1 MKKDFTAVLKN
12 YFSVQENV
20 FSLSDFSAYLKSK
33 GFKFTSDEV
42 LAILNTSNHVF
53 PLVNDKFVTRSGV
66 FTNKWFS
73 IKPSKEEIRKDR
85 LVLGHRCMPFIN
97 PDVPPYNI
105 MIITPTSA
113 YRPFPRFD
121 TFSMNFALDV
131 FAFYGEGYVIPYI
144 INDPAYKKYSLQSI
158 QDTLPNET
166 SLTCWTLSQLAGRK
180 MNYGE
185 RLLCRVVDWPS
196 NTIEVRLFEDESIE
210 DAESGVL
217 QLTPAAL
224 ERERW
229 YSYFENGF
237 LESFDKNGPAGSI
250 EEQLALLFLENVD
263 VLCVK
268 NCGSSEEFLR
278 HTKQIG
284 FANYGVESR
293 IWRTNEIVPFV
304 GNWNNEISD
313 ELMLA
318 EISSNFTPQIIDA
331 YLHQNLFCKNHLKP
345 TKTIEEIAACI
356 FPPSLI
362 MNKVERTA
370 ILLNLEKRND
380 ILNKKYLGSFDND
393 IAPLRERTLNLFTQV
408 NKLMCS
414 IGGAKLDMKK
424 FPQSELVILTQLY
437 GHIINIIDEL
447 ENIFLRLKFP
457 VNDVM
462 LSLNGMEETFIEIK
476 SVLERSKAKLFKE
489 SFKIV

>member
-1 MKKDFTAVLKN
+1 MKKDISVILRN
-12 YFSVQENV
+12 YFSVQENI
-20 FSLSDFSAYLKSK
+20 FSVSDFIAYLKSK
-33 GFKFTSDEV
+33 GIKLSFDEA
-42 LAILNTSNHVF
+42 LGILNSSNYVF
-53 PLVNDKFVTRSGV
+53 PLINDEFITRAGV

-73 IKPSKEEIRKDR
+73 IKPSKEEIKKDR

-97 PDVPPYNI
+97 PDIPPCDI
-105 MIITPTSA
+105 KIITPTA
-113 YRPFPRFD
+113 RPFPRFD

-144 INDPAYKKYSLQSI
+144 INDRANKDFSLQSV
-158 QDTLPNET
+158 QDSLPNQT
-166 SLTCWTLSQLAGRK
+166 SLTCWTLSQVAGRK

-196 NTIEVRLFEDESIE
+196 NTIEVQLIE
-210 DAESGVL
+210 KELPQNKEEL
-217 QLTPAAL
+217 QITVDDLQ
-224 ERERW
+224 RERW
-229 YSYFENGF
+229 YNYFEKGF
-237 LESFDKNGPAGSI
+237 LESFEKNGPSGSI
-250 EEQLALLFLENVD
+250 EEQLALLFLENID

-293 IWRTNEIVPFV
+293 IWRTNEVVPYV

>member
-1 MKKDFTAVLKN
+1 MKKDISVILRN

-20 FSLSDFSAYLKSK
+20 FSVSDFIAYLKSK
-33 GFKFTSDEV
+33 GIKLSFDEA
-42 LAILNTSNHVF
+42 LGILNSSNYVF
-53 PLVNDKFVTRSGV
+53 PLINDEFITRAGV

-73 IKPSKEEIRKDR
+73 IKPSKEEIKKDR

-97 PDVPPYNI
+97 PDIPPCDI
-105 MIITPTSA
+105 KIITPTA
-113 YRPFPRFD
+113 RPFPRFD

-144 INDPAYKKYSLQSI
+144 INDRANKDFSLQSV
-158 QDTLPNET
+158 QDSLPNQT
-166 SLTCWTLSQLAGRK
+166 SLTCWTLSQVAGRK

-196 NTIEVRLFEDESIE
+196 NTIEVQLIE
-210 DAESGVL
+210 KELPQNKEEL
-217 QLTPAAL
+217 QITVDDLQ
-224 ERERW
+224 RERW
-229 YSYFENGF
+229 YNYFEKGF
-237 LESFDKNGPAGSI
+237 LESFEKNGPSGSI
-250 EEQLALLFLENVD
+250 EEQLALLFLENID

-293 IWRTNEIVPFV
+293 IWRTNEVVPYV

-476 SVLERSKAKLFKE
+476 SVLER
-489 SFKIV
+489 

>member
-1 MKKDFTAVLKN
+1 MKKDISVILRN

-20 FSLSDFSAYLKSK
+20 FSVSDFIAYLKSK
-33 GFKFTSDEV
+33 GIKLSFDEA
-42 LAILNTSNHVF
+42 LGILNSSNYVF
-53 PLVNDKFVTRSGV
+53 PLINDEFITRAGV

-73 IKPSKEEIRKDR
+73 IKPSKEEIKKDR

-97 PDVPPYNI
+97 PDIPPCDI
-105 MIITPTSA
+105 KIITPTA
-113 YRPFPRFD
+113 RPFPRFD

-144 INDPAYKKYSLQSI
+144 INDRANKDFSLQSV
-158 QDTLPNET
+158 QDSLPNQT
-166 SLTCWTLSQLAGRK
+166 SLTCWTLSQVAGRK

-196 NTIEVRLFEDESIE
+196 NTIEVQLIE
-210 DAESGVL
+210 KELSQNKEEL
-217 QLTPAAL
+217 QITVDDLQ
-224 ERERW
+224 RERW
-229 YSYFENGF
+229 YNYFEKGF
-237 LESFDKNGPAGSI
+237 LESFEKNGPSGSI
-250 EEQLALLFLENVD
+250 EEQLALLFLENID

-293 IWRTNEIVPFV
+293 IWRTNEVVPYV

-457 VNDVM
+457 VNDVV

>member
-1 MKKDFTAVLKN
+1 MKKDISVILRN
-12 YFSVQENV
+12 YFSVQENI
-20 FSLSDFSAYLKSK
+20 FSVSDFIAYLKSK
-33 GFKFTSDEV
+33 GIKLSFDEA
-42 LAILNTSNHVF
+42 LGILNSSNYVF
-53 PLVNDKFVTRSGV
+53 PLINDEFITRAGV

-73 IKPSKEEIRKDR
+73 IKPSKEEIKKDR

-97 PDVPPYNI
+97 PDIPPCDI
-105 MIITPTSA
+105 KIITPTA
-113 YRPFPRFD
+113 RPFPRFD

-144 INDPAYKKYSLQSI
+144 INDRANKDFSLQSV
-158 QDTLPNET
+158 QDSLPNQT
-166 SLTCWTLSQLAGRK
+166 SLTCWTLSQVAGRK

-196 NTIEVRLFEDESIE
+196 NTIEVQLIE
-210 DAESGVL
+210 KELPQNKEEL
-217 QLTPAAL
+217 QITVDDLQ
-224 ERERW
+224 RERW
-229 YSYFENGF
+229 YNYFEKGF
-237 LESFDKNGPAGSI
+237 LESFEKNGPSGSI
-250 EEQLALLFLENVD
+250 EEQLALLFLENID

-293 IWRTNEIVPFV
+293 IWRTNEVVPYV

-370 ILLNLEKRND
+370 ILLNLQKRND
-380 ILNKKYLGSFDND
+380 ILNKKYLDTFENN

-408 NKLMCS
+408 NRLMCS